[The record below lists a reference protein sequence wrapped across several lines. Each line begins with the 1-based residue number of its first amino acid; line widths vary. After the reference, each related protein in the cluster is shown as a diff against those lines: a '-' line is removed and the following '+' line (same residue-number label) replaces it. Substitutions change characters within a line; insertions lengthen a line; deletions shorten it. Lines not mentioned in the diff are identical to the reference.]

1 MKFKIILAL
10 SLLLNLVAICFL
22 YTTNTTDGAA
32 AAAGTESATSAIE
45 LSSDVAVQT
54 EAGLVVQSYQHSELK
69 QLRAIGLS
77 DEQAR
82 MLILQELRTQN
93 SARSQLFNDQYWHA
107 RSADGLAQQI
117 EAKIEGERALRS
129 TLASLFG
136 DQGYA
141 HKSLSQGFSPLVSQS
156 FLSARDQIALREY
169 QLRSQKVGLADELAT
184 SVDELISAEILT
196 ENGALEYRMRY
207 SSLAA
212 RLLESGVRFT
222 EQSFRDSYMA
232 LAPIYDSRE
241 GYAFDANT
249 LMAQRNKLKQL
260 MGNDD
265 GLKILA
271 NLDNRYAQLK
281 AAGERYYLNED
292 QILSAYNIISDGE
305 EQMIEGYF
313 VRKSNPQQGIQ
324 MIRDAA
330 LHREQKLAE
339 YLGEDISRSLMRA
352 FTSARPD
359 PTTPAGILL
368 SGS

>member
-1 MKFKIILAL
+1 MKFKIILTL
-10 SLLLNLVAICFL
+10 SLLINLVAISFL
-22 YTTNTTDGAA
+22 YTTKATDGAA
-32 AAAGTESATSAIE
+32 ADTGSATSGVD
-45 LSSDVAVQT
+45 LSGSASAQLETD
-54 EAGLVVQSYQHSELK
+54 LVVQPYQHSDLER
-69 QLRAIGLS
+69 LRAMGLS

-136 DQGYA
+136 DQGRA
-141 HKSLSQGFSPLVSQS
+141 HKSLGQGFSPLVSQS
-156 FLSARDQIALREY
+156 FLSASDQIALREY
-169 QLRSQKVGLADELAT
+169 QQRSKKVAIADELAS
-184 SVDELISAEILT
+184 SVDELVSADILT
-196 ENGALEYRMRY
+196 ESGALEYRLRY
-207 SSLAA
+207 SSLAT
-212 RLLESGVRFT
+212 RLLKSGVRFT

-232 LAPIYDSRE
+232 LAPIYDSQQ
-241 GYAFDANT
+241 GYAFDAST

-271 NLDNRYAQLK
+271 NLDNRFAQLK

-292 QILSAYNIISDGE
+292 QILSAYKIISDGE

>member
-1 MKFKIILAL
+1 MKFKIILTL
-10 SLLLNLVAICFL
+10 SLLLNLATICFL
-22 YTTNTTDGAA
+22 YIANAEDDLAAETD
-32 AAAGTESATSAIE
+32 S
-45 LSSDVAVQT
+45 VASVVDPSGDADSQV
-54 EAGLVVQSYQHSELK
+54 EAGAVAQTYQYSDLK

-77 DEQAR
+77 DEQAK
-82 MLILQELRTQN
+82 MLILQELITQN
-93 SARSQLFNDQYWHA
+93 NARSQQFDVQYWQA
-107 RSADGLAQQI
+107 TSADRLARQI
-117 EAKIEGERALRS
+117 ESRIEGERSLRS
-129 TLASLFG
+129 TMASLFG
-136 DQGYA
+136 G
-141 HKSLSQGFSPLVSQS
+141 QGFSPLVDQS

-169 QLRSQKVGLADELAT
+169 QLRSKKLSIADELAA
-184 SVDELISAEILT
+184 SVDELVSAEVLT

-292 QILSAYNIISDGE
+292 QILSAYKIISDGE

>member
-10 SLLLNLVAICFL
+10 SLLLNLAAICFL
-22 YTTNTTDGAA
+22 YTTNAEDDIV
-32 AAAGTESATSAIE
+32 AGTDSAASVVDPSGDAAPQI
-45 LSSDVAVQT
+45 
-54 EAGLVVQSYQHSELK
+54 EAGSVAHTYQYSDLR

-82 MLILQELRTQN
+82 MLILQELMTQN
-93 SARSQLFNDQYWHA
+93 SARSQQFDDQYWQA
-107 RSADGLAQQI
+107 KSADRLARQI
-117 EAKIEGERALRS
+117 ESKIEGEKSLRS
-129 TLASLFG
+129 TMASLFAG
-136 DQGYA
+136 QGYTQ
-141 HKSLSQGFSPLVSQS
+141 KSLGQGFSPLVSQS

-169 QLRSQKVGLADELAT
+169 QLRSKKLSIADELAA
-184 SVDELISAEILT
+184 SVDELVRAEVLT

-222 EQSFRDSYMA
+222 EQNFRDSYMA
-232 LAPIYDSRE
+232 LAPIYNSQQ
-241 GYAFDANT
+241 GYAFDAST

-260 MGNDD
+260 MGDND

-271 NLDNRYAQLK
+271 NLDNRFVQLK
-281 AAGERYYLNED
+281 AAGERYYLNDD
-292 QILSAYNIISDGE
+292 QILSAYKIISDGE

-324 MIRDAA
+324 MIRDAS
-330 LHREQKLAE
+330 LYREQKLTE

>member
-10 SLLLNLVAICFL
+10 SLLLNIVAICFL
-22 YTTNTTDGAA
+22 YTTNTTDG

-54 EAGLVVQSYQHSELK
+54 EAGLVVQSYQHSDLK
-69 QLRAIGLS
+69 QLREIGLS

-93 SARSQLFNDQYWHA
+93 SARSQLFKDQYWHA

-117 EAKIEGERALRS
+117 EVKIEGERALRS

-141 HKSLSQGFSPLVSQS
+141 HKSLGQGFSPLVSQS

-169 QLRSQKVGLADELAT
+169 QLRSQKVGLANELAT
-184 SVDELISAEILT
+184 SVDELVSAEVLT
-196 ENGALEYRMRY
+196 ESGALEYRLRY
-207 SSLAA
+207 SSLAT
-212 RLLESGVRFT
+212 RMLKSGVRFT
-222 EQSFRDSYMA
+222 AQSFSASYMA
-232 LAPIYDSRE
+232 LAPIYDSRQ
-241 GYAFDANT
+241 GYAFDAST

-281 AAGERYYLNED
+281 AAGERYYLNEH
-292 QILSAYNIISDGE
+292 QILSAYKIISDGE

>member
-22 YTTNTTDGAA
+22 YATNSKDGTAADTDSAA
-32 AAAGTESATSAIE
+32 SVVDPSGSASAQ
-45 LSSDVAVQT
+45 L
-54 EAGLVVQSYQHSELK
+54 EAGLVVQLYQHSDLK
-69 QLRAIGLS
+69 HLRKIGLS

-82 MLILQELRTQN
+82 MLILQELRAQN
-93 SARSQLFNDQYWHA
+93 SDRSQLFDDQYWHA

-117 EAKIEGERALRS
+117 ESKIEGERALRS
-129 TLASLFG
+129 TLANLFG

-141 HKSLSQGFSPLVSQS
+141 HKSLGQGFSPLVFQS

-169 QLRSQKVGLADELAT
+169 QLRSRKVGIADELAST
-184 SVDELISAEILT
+184 VDELISAEILT
-196 ENGALEYRMRY
+196 ESGALEYRLRY

-212 RLLESGVRFT
+212 RLLKSGVSFT

-232 LAPIYDSRE
+232 LAPIYDRQQ
-241 GYAFDANT
+241 GYAFDASS

-260 MGNDD
+260 MGNADA
-265 GLKILA
+265 LKILA
-271 NLDNRYAQLK
+271 NLDNRFAQLK

-292 QILSAYNIISDGE
+292 QILSAYKIISDGE
-305 EQMIEGYF
+305 EKMIEGYF
-313 VRKSNPQQGIQ
+313 VRKSDPQQGIQ
-324 MIRDAA
+324 MIREAA
-330 LHREQKLAE
+330 LYREQKLAE